1 MGNAGVLREALIKAQ
16 NYIEKQARHDEKT
29 AAFRK
34 GGKGAQRP
42 EPLERDLSLEV
53 LASALRREI
62 PAHTHAH
69 RADDVVTAIRVAEE
83 FGLDLV
89 LIHATE
95 GYKVQGG

>member
-16 NYIEKQARHDEKT
+16 NYIEKQVRHDEKT